1 MINVEYN
8 NVKVIIM
15 KLIYTV
21 LQEERKRN
29 EYRLERYQKR
39 IITTT

>member
-1 MINVEYN
+1 MINLEYN
-8 NVKVIIM
+8 NVEVIIM

-29 EYRLERYQKR
+29 EYMLERYQKELS
-39 IITTT
+39 